1 MANLLSANFLRLRKS
16 VLFWGTMILM
26 TAMGAGFALQ
36 RVWEQVTYAEF
47 NHISYIDE
55 VFFHYAL
62 MISVVTAVFIPL
74 FFGSEYS
81 DGTIRNK
88 LAVGHSRASVY
99 LAYAVTAAAVSIM
112 FCAAYIAAVLIVGI
126 PFINGG
132 IERPMPDF
140 LLFLL
145 GSLVMAAAYSAL
157 FTLVTMSQSRKTVS
171 AVICLLGTLALM
183 FGSFY
188 LGARLDEP
196 EIYYDM
202 AQDATGGYVKL
213 EQINPRYPRGAERT
227 AFQLLYD
234 ISPMGQSI
242 QYYSN
247 YAGEKAPHP
256 GRMIVCALFVTTV
269 CTATGSALF
278 RKKDLK

>member
-1 MANLLSANFLRLRKS
+1 MRNLLSANFLRLRKNS
-16 VLFWGTMILM
+16 MFWGTMILM
-26 TAMGAGFALQ
+26 AVLGAGLALQ
-36 RVWEQVTYAEF
+36 RVWEQVAYAEF
-47 NHISYIDE
+47 DHISYIDE

-62 MISVVTAVFIPL
+62 IISIVMAVFVPL

-99 LAYAVTAAAVSIM
+99 LSYAITAAAVSIA
-112 FCAAYIAAVLIVGI
+112 FCAAYIAAVLIVGV

-132 IERPMPDF
+132 IQRPMPG
-140 LLFLL
+140 LLLSL
-145 GSLVMAAAYSAL
+145 AGSLVMAAAYSAL
-157 FTLVTMSQSRKTVS
+157 FALVTISQNRKSVS

-202 AQDATGGYVKL
+202 ARDGTGGYVKL

-227 AFQLLYD
+227 AFELLYD

-247 YAGEKAPHP
+247 YAGEKAPRP
-256 GRMIVCALFVTTV
+256 GRMIVCALFVTTA
-269 CTATGSALF
+269 CTAIGAALF

>member
-1 MANLLSANFLRLRKS
+1 MANLLSANLLRLKKS
-16 VLFWGTMILM
+16 TLFWGTMILM
-26 TAMGAGFALQ
+26 VVLGAGFALQ

-62 MISVVTAVFIPL
+62 IIGVVMAVFIPL

-99 LAYAVTAAAVSIM
+99 LAYAVTAAAVSIA
-112 FCAAYIAAVLIVGI
+112 FCAAYIAAVLIVGV

-132 IERPMPDF
+132 IQRPMPDF

-157 FTLVTMSQSRKTVS
+157 FTLVTMSQSRKAVS
-171 AVICLLGTLALM
+171 AVVCLLGTLTFL
-183 FGSFY
+183 FVFFY
-188 LGARLDEP
+188 LRARLSEP
-196 EIYYDM
+196 EVYTQLAPDENGIYVEYK
-202 AQDATGGYVKL
+202 QS
-213 EQINPRYPRGAERT
+213 NPRYPRGAKRA
-227 AFQLLYD
+227 AFEFIFD
-234 ISPMGQSI
+234 VSPMGQSI
-242 QYYSN
+242 HYYSD
-247 YAGEKAPHP
+247 YEAERP
-256 GRMIVCALFVTTV
+256 GRMIIFAVLLNAAA
-269 CTATGSALF
+269 TATGSALF

>member
-1 MANLLSANFLRLRKS
+1 MRNLLSANFLRLRKS

-26 TAMGAGFALQ
+26 AAMGAGFALQ

-62 MISVVTAVFIPL
+62 IISIVMAVFIPL

-99 LAYAVTAAAVSIM
+99 LAHTITAATVSIM

-157 FTLVTMSQSRKTVS
+157 FTLVTISQNRKAVS
-171 AVICLLGTLALM
+171 AVICLLGTLAFM
-183 FGSFY
+183 VVFFY
-188 LGARLDEP
+188 LRARLSEP
-196 EIYYDM
+196 EVYTQFAPDEN
-202 AQDATGGYVKL
+202 GGYVQY
-213 EQINPRYPRGAERT
+213 EEINPRYPRGAKRAAYE
-227 AFQLLYD
+227 FMFD
-234 ISPMGQSI
+234 VSPMGQSI
-242 QYYSN
+242 HYYSD
-247 YAGEKAPHP
+247 YILVRPV
-256 GRMIVCALFVTTV
+256 RMIVCALLVTAV
-269 CTATGSALF
+269 CTAVGAALF